1 MKQRLQQLGVV
12 LLLALLAGCATIGED
27 GQVID
32 KEKKRAAV
40 SQANT
45 MLGVEYLR
53 AGNYEMS
60 REKLEKALAADPDN
74 TQAHDAIAVLFEQV
88 GEPDKAEKHYK
99 KSLRLDPDNPRGH
112 NNYGQFLCARGR
124 YKDAEKEF
132 LTAAND
138 PFYPVPSLAL
148 TNAGLCALRIPDEEM
163 AEKYF
168 RKALEFDPKYPPAL
182 LQMATLSYSRSN
194 YLSARGYLQRY
205 RESGQDTPESLW
217 LGIRTEYALD
227 DHRAWGNYALIL
239 RNNFPNSPQAAELQ
253 KWEYERR
260 SGK

>member
-1 MKQRLQQLGVV
+1 MNALQLIAVV
-12 LLLALLAGCATIGED
+12 LLLALSAGCATVGED
-27 GQVID
+27 GRPID
-32 KEKKRAAV
+32 KEKNKAEI

-53 AGNYEMS
+53 VGNYEMS

-74 TQAHDAIAVLFEQV
+74 SQAHDAIAVLYEQIR
-88 GEPDKAEKHYK
+88 EPDLAEQHYK
-99 KSLRLDPDNPRGH
+99 KSLRLNPDNPRGH
-112 NNYGQFLCARGR
+112 NNYGQFLCVNGR
-124 YKDAEKEF
+124 YKDAEKQF
-132 LTAAND
+132 LIAAND
-138 PFYPVPSLAL
+138 PFYTVPSLAL
-148 TNAGLCALRIPDEEM
+148 TNAGLCAMRIPDEEM

-168 RKALEFDPKYPPAL
+168 RQALDIDPKYPPAL
-182 LQMATLSYSRSN
+182 LQMATLNYSRSN
-194 YLSARGYLQRY
+194 YLSARGYLERY

-217 LGIRTEYALD
+217 LAIRTEYALD

-239 RNNFPNSPQAAELQ
+239 RNKFPNSPQAAELQ

>member
-12 LLLALLAGCATIGED
+12 LLLALLAGCATVGED
-27 GQVID
+27 GRVID
-32 KEKKRAAV
+32 KEKKRAEV

-74 TQAHDAIAVLFEQV
+74 THAHDAIAVLFEQV

-112 NNYGQFLCARGR
+112 NNYGQFLCAHGR

>member
-1 MKQRLQQLGVV
+1 MRTLHYLPLI
-12 LLLALLAGCATIGED
+12 LLVALFSGCATVGED
-27 GQVID
+27 GRVID
-32 KEKKRAAV
+32 KEKKKEDV
-40 SQANT
+40 SRANT
-45 MLGVEYLR
+45 MLGIEYLR

-60 REKLEKALAADPDN
+60 REKLARALEADPDN
-74 TQAHDAIAVLFEQV
+74 AEANDAMAILYENV
-88 GEPDKAEKHYK
+88 GEPDQAEKYYR
-99 KSLRLDPDNPRGH
+99 KSLRINPDNPRGH
-112 NNYGQFLCARGR
+112 NNYGQFLCMQGH
-124 YKDAEKEF
+124 YEDAEKQF
-132 LTAAND
+132 LLAAND
-138 PFYPVPSLAL
+138 PFYKTPSLAL

-168 RKALEFDPKYPPAL
+168 RQALEIDPRYPPAL
-182 LQMATLSYSRSN
+182 LQMAALNYSRSN
-194 YLSARGYLQRY
+194 YLNARGYLERY

-260 SGK
+260 SGE

>member
-1 MKQRLQQLGVV
+1 MNYLQTVTVV
-12 LLLALLAGCATIGED
+12 LLFALSAGCATVGED
-27 GQVID
+27 GRPID
-32 KEKKRAAV
+32 KEKNKAEI

-60 REKLEKALAADPDN
+60 REKLEKALAADPGN
-74 TQAHDAIAVLFEQV
+74 SQAHDAIAVLYEQI
-88 GEPDKAEKHYK
+88 GEPDLAEKHYK
-99 KSLRLDPDNPRGH
+99 KSLRLNPDNPRGH
-112 NNYGQFLCARGR
+112 NNYGQFLCANKR
-124 YKDAEKEF
+124 YADAEKEF

-138 PFYPVPSLAL
+138 PFYPTPSLAL

-168 RKALEFDPKYPPAL
+168 RKALEIDPKYPPAL
-182 LQMATLSYSRSN
+182 LQMATLNYSRSN
-194 YLSARGYLQRY
+194 YMGARAYLDRY

-239 RNNFPNSPQAAELQ
+239 RNNFPDSPQAAELQ

>member
-1 MKQRLQQLGVV
+1 MNALQLIAVV
-12 LLLALLAGCATIGED
+12 LLLALSAGCATVGED
-27 GQVID
+27 GRPID
-32 KEKKRAAV
+32 KEKNKAEI

-53 AGNYEMS
+53 VGNYEMS

-74 TQAHDAIAVLFEQV
+74 SQAHDAIAVLYEQIR
-88 GEPDKAEKHYK
+88 EPDLAEQHYK
-99 KSLRLDPDNPRGH
+99 KSLRLNPDNPRGH
-112 NNYGQFLCARGR
+112 NNYGQFLCVNGR
-124 YKDAEKEF
+124 YKDAEKQF
-132 LTAAND
+132 LLAAND
-138 PFYPVPSLAL
+138 PFYTVPALAL
-148 TNAGLCALRIPDEEM
+148 TNAGLCAMRIPDEEM

-168 RKALEFDPKYPPAL
+168 RQALDIDPKYPPAL
-182 LQMATLSYSRSN
+182 LQMATLNYSRSN
-194 YLSARGYLQRY
+194 YLGARGYLERY

-217 LGIRTEYALD
+217 LAIRTEYALD

-239 RNNFPNSPQAAELQ
+239 RNKFPNSPQAAELQ

>member
-1 MKQRLQQLGVV
+1 MNALQLIAVV
-12 LLLALLAGCATIGED
+12 LLLALSAGCATVGED
-27 GQVID
+27 GRPID
-32 KEKKRAAV
+32 KEKNKAEI

-53 AGNYEMS
+53 VGNYEMS

-74 TQAHDAIAVLFEQV
+74 SQAHDAIAVLYEQIR
-88 GEPDKAEKHYK
+88 EPDLAEQHYK
-99 KSLRLDPDNPRGH
+99 KSLRLNPDNPRGH
-112 NNYGQFLCARGR
+112 NNYGQFLCVNGR
-124 YKDAEKEF
+124 YKDAEKQF
-132 LTAAND
+132 LLAAND
-138 PFYPVPSLAL
+138 PFYTVPALAL
-148 TNAGLCALRIPDEEM
+148 TNAGLCAMRIPDEEM

-168 RKALEFDPKYPPAL
+168 RQALDIDPKYPPAL
-182 LQMATLSYSRSN
+182 LQMATLNYSRSN
-194 YLSARGYLQRY
+194 YLSARGYLERY

-217 LGIRTEYALD
+217 LAIRTEYALD

-239 RNNFPNSPQAAELQ
+239 RNKFPNSPQAAELQ